1 MFSKHKS
8 LVGLDLGLGA
18 VKAVELTETGGGLA
32 VTGFGQIEC
41 ASEDPEA
48 RAKAVQELFREGG
61 FKTRRVVVGL
71 SGRQVIVRYLALP
84 RMQGDEL
91 RNAAAFEAGKYVPF
105 PLEECIM
112 DVKPM
117 DFAGDRAG
125 EGNQTALFV
134 AARRA
139 QIDEQLDLVE
149 KAGLVPEIVDVDAFA
164 LGNALE
170 LGAVARTP
178 EEARKA
184 LALIDVGASKTCLN
198 IVVDGVSL
206 FTREIYVGGRDFTQ
220 AVARRMNLGAQDAE
234 DFKRSPQDE
243 AALREAVLPIVDD
256 LANELQISFD
266 YFENQFERRIDELR
280 LAGGGGRLAALA
292 EAFERVFERP
302 ARPFNPFEGAVVD
315 ANVDRDLLESNAARF
330 AVAAGLAAR
339 LKRS

>member
-1 MFSKHKS
+1 MFAKNRS

-18 VKAVELTETGGGLA
+18 VKAVELTERGGAYA

-41 ASEDPEA
+41 AAEDAESRA
-48 RAKAVQELFREGG
+48 RAVQELFREGS
-61 FKTRRVVVGL
+61 FKTRRVAVGV
-71 SGRQVIVRYLALP
+71 SGKQVIVRYLALP

-105 PLEECIM
+105 PLEECVM

-117 DFAGDRAG
+117 DLPQDRAG

-139 QIDEQLDLVE
+139 QIDEQLDLIE
-149 KAGLVPEIVDVDAFA
+149 KAGLVAEVVDVDAFA

-170 LGAVARTP
+170 LGAAVRS
-178 EEARKA
+178 EEERRKTI
-184 LALIDVGASKTCLN
+184 ALIDVGASKTCLN
-198 IVVDGVSL
+198 IVSDGTSL
-206 FTREIYVGGRDFTQ
+206 FTREIYVAGRDFTQ
-220 AVARRMNLGAQDAE
+220 AVARRMNLAAQDAE
-234 DFKRSPQDE
+234 DFKRAPQE
-243 AALREAVLPIVDD
+243 EQTLREAVLPVVDD
-256 LANELQISFD
+256 LAHEIQISFD

-280 LAGGGGRLAALA
+280 LAGGGSRLGALA

-302 ARPFNPFEGAVVD
+302 AKPFNPFEGADVD
-315 ANVDRDLLESNAARF
+315 GAVDRDLLESNAGRF

-339 LKRS
+339 LRRS